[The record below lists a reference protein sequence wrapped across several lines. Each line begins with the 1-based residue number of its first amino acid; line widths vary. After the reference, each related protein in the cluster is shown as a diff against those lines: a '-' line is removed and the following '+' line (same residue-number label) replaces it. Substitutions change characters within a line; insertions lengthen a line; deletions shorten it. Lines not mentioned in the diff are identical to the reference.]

1 MEVTRRPQAS
11 RTTPILLAVTPLPSP
26 LTTPPVTNTYFIP
39 LPPKEKMLSD
49 GLGFGILSYKS
60 LAHVFYS
67 QEQPIVSSHVYHT
80 LLFFLFVIYFD
91 KSHAWPVFYF
101 SLTNHSTLIKKYAWI
116 YNFFYYKPINF
127 NFFYYNVWVPNNVFI
142 SDSNT
147 WSNKKT
153 RRSLHNSS
161 IVYVS
166 IYNLLILLFS

>member
-67 QEQPIVSSHVYHT
+67 QEQPIVSSHVYQT
-80 LLFFLFVIYFD
+80 LLFFFCWLKILINRMLDLYFIFFN
-91 KSHAWPVFYF
+91 KSLDFDPPSKMWTF
-101 SLTNHSTLIKKYAWI
+101 LLIILIKI
-116 YNFFYYKPINF
+116 CM
-127 NFFYYNVWVPNNVFI
+127 
-142 SDSNT
+142 
-147 WSNKKT
+147 
-153 RRSLHNSS
+153 
-161 IVYVS
+161 
-166 IYNLLILLFS
+166 NL